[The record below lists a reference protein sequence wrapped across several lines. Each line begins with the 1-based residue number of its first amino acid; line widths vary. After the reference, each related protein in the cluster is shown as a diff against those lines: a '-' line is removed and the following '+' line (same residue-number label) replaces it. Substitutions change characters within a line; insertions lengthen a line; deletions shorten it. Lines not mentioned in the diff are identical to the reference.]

1 MNVQVLGYEV
11 NADGTMKV
19 GYRNNAMTFFRNR
32 AGMFVMLTPD
42 TDWETA
48 MTAYDARNNVE
59 RAVDLF
65 KNELDGKRGRTGDP
79 VRARG
84 RLLIKFLALMI
95 CIRMHI
101 MVSNSKMKNLT
112 AENAL
117 MSAATYEIV
126 KDRGVN
132 VRSEKTECV
141 REIFEAFGVEGP
153 EHLELVHL

>member
-1 MNVQVLGYEV
+1 MTVSY
-11 NADGTMKV
+11 K
-19 GYRNNAMTFFRNR
+19 NNATTFFRNR
-32 AGMFVMLTPD
+32 AGMFVMFTP
-42 TDWETA
+42 TADWETA
-48 MTAYDARNNVE
+48 KTAYDARNNVE
-59 RAVDLF
+59 IVFEIF
-65 KNELDGKRGRTGDP
+65 KNELDGKRARTGDP

-117 MSAATYEIV
+117 MSAVTYEIV
-126 KDRGVN
+126 KGRGVN
-132 VRSEKTECV
+132 VRSEKTKRV

-153 EHLELVHL
+153 EHLELVHR